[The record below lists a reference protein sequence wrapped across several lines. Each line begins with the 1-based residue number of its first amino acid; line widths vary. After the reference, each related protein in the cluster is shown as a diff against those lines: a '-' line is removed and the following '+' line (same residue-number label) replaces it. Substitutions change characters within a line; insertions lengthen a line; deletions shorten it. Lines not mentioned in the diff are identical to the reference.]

1 MEIFNLFSL
10 FFAQKAVLSCHTA
23 NPANSFRIHLLLY
36 ELLCKS
42 EKSVSLVVF
51 YIIIKTTVKYKCLD
65 LTLTI
70 LSNSTVSYSVKVGI
84 LKPICSSYIFSY
96 QSLNRRE

>member
-10 FFAQKAVLSCHTA
+10 FFAQKAVLSCHSA
-23 NPANSFRIHLLLY
+23 SPANFFRIHLLLY

-51 YIIIKTTVKYKCLD
+51 YIIIKTTVKM
-65 LTLTI
+65 LTI

-84 LKPICSSYIFSY
+84 RFALLTFFLPISH
-96 QSLNRRE
+96 